1 MTEIEIRQVKEN
13 LERLKADLHRI
24 KEHAAVIVKQAENE
38 QFVGDAALAS
48 LTEVIQD
55 YRNNAALLQQ
65 AGAELSFSLENSSFL
80 EVDNVIAN
88 AEESLGKNS
97 VRMIILD
104 YFRLTAEAEDVRL
117 ALEASKSALAEKCR
131 SFVGK
136 EAFKPYQIVVEGVKS
151 QKGLS
156 DEDFDV
162 VEEKISKK
170 IARAADGIGKLRLDE
185 SADITGFLDRSCELL
200 QPMENADADIQRIMK
215 QKGTDCAEHELD
227 AVDAPVNPNV
237 VAKVEEKEPAPLSDA
252 DKEPNEP
259 EETDKTELPLVG
271 EEEIDDEQVLGREAC
286 LIGDFDY
293 SFTDVSASQLKVSRF
308 INLSKQYPELLRA
321 MFTIGTEKII
331 SASGCETEDPEYY
344 SPSEDILRI
353 LKKEQL
359 IAEITLASETDRHTF
374 LTLTS
379 KGCACY
385 SKADILR
392 HINNNGGLRIGKRI
406 IHNAADWKAADFYRY
421 LLLRQ
426 FCLSQK
432 PARNYVVA
440 YTKESSVP
448 VGVKNDKNPSESIY
462 PFAFSQDEEQN
473 VYEVIDGALSE
484 LKNEPD
490 QKIIF
495 LVTSKSSI
503 DWGRTV
509 LQIDPAVKHQ
519 VRFCVLPECTV
530 FYDIEGNVVDDSNGG
545 KTEDAGEAVTSPK
558 EEVFGGTGAS
568 DEAPLT
574 DKDASEHGKKDTSER
589 PVGETES
596 SKGVHPSDCVEDVRP
611 EGKESPYDESALAH
625 PEDVPMKEAVEQLCA
640 DGKLYCASAILK
652 AAANKIPSFR
662 HDYEQFAY
670 AVNDP
675 MAHCIY
681 SSEKIFE
688 VYYGDAS
695 SASEYYILA
704 AALRNYFSD
713 QCSYDYNIRRL
724 QNTISGMQ
732 ILTNSP
738 VLNRIAYTIAEFK
751 AAHNKGMD
759 VYADYRQK
767 EYAASESRIQTIK
780 SEAAELYANLVE
792 AKSRESISLKRFVD
806 AKRLLFDRK
815 RDFAACLNIVA
826 RDDRNEIELV
836 KVFLCDEYL
845 VDGAPVSSEN
855 LDEEKID
862 RVIKYCWDE
871 AGKMM
876 TPKKNAPLM
885 GGLYN
890 NLFQTIKRVASLLC
904 DYVATVGENPIDIND
919 RAFIQYQRQYP
930 GLLKDISEALEYL
943 GLDEKNE
950 SKVLIAV
957 LKELQD
963 KLSGNYEEN
972 NQRYFYLDFL
982 KNNRVLL
989 DDNYLPILDRVEFLE
1004 EMSPE
1009 HRILLHAEEPL
1020 RSLQDRLDEIFS
1032 GGDDFGSARLIL
1044 RWMKV
1049 HETDGID
1056 LSRYEENFEQAAKQP
1071 LDDVNNR
1078 HGAFIADMEMAQS
1091 QGQIDNADG
1100 NYKDSVLQ
1108 TVDRWR
1114 EILEANENY
1123 GFFYQILDAFRAQI
1137 RSKALI
1143 RAKDMDE
1150 SLGRYLQKNPK
1161 WESDPD
1167 TAEVVHRIQTRIANQ
1182 NYSSAEDL
1190 LNRLQANDTELD
1202 TELHPKDY
1210 LAEFLNE
1217 YTTNSNRV
1225 GNSQK
1230 TLQQMYHVHGQ
1241 NKDTRGAQRL
1251 IESWPSGASVSKE
1264 RIQNL
1269 FMMLGFQVAEVKKQ
1283 EAINRKEHFTIRL
1296 KSPENGRK
1304 TNYKH
1309 PIYVFGS
1316 EAEKDDFRVVCIFG
1330 KMDADRLVETF
1341 KDIGSTKNTII
1352 LLDYAL
1358 TLPERQSL
1366 ARKVKAIYSGKTFA
1380 VIDRV
1385 VLAYLAN
1392 HYTETDINR
1401 RLMAVIMPYS
1411 AFQPYVADSARVM
1424 PPEIFMGRKAELE
1437 KIESAAG
1444 VNIVYGGRQL
1454 GKSALLRMAKKDIDC
1469 DENGNRSVLVDIK
1482 GKNYKEAAKKISET
1496 LSDEKFFRKEMIT
1509 EDWAEL
1515 SRAIKN
1521 RLRDENSRIP
1531 YFLLLLDE
1539 ADAFIESCEKIGY
1552 APFDELKDIQSIGS
1566 GRFKFVVAGLRNVVR
1581 FNRDAAL
1588 GNNSVLTHLSSLTV
1602 KPFRYT
1608 EARELLEVPL
1618 SYLGFR
1624 FPDDEK
1630 TDSLVSNICGTTNY
1644 FPGLIQLYCAKLIEA
1659 MKQDYAGYPEATTP
1673 PYYVREEHI
1682 KRVLADKTLT
1692 SQIKEKFD
1700 ITLKVDED
1708 DYYYIIALLSA
1719 YLYHVSGKNSF
1730 SASDIL
1736 SQASEYMITK
1746 IDSLGVNR
1754 VDALM
1759 KEMCELNVLQDTGS
1773 GSYRFARYSFY
1784 QMMGTLSEIE
1794 DEILK
1799 YGGTED

>member
-1 MTEIEIRQVKEN
+1 MTEIEIRQIKEN
-13 LERLKADLHRI
+13 LEKLKADLHRL
-24 KEHAAVIVKQAENE
+24 KEHAAVIVNQVENE
-38 QFVGDAALAS
+38 QFVADAALAA
-48 LTEVIQD
+48 LTEAMQD
-55 YRNNAALLQQ
+55 YRKNAALLQQ
-65 AGAELSFSLENSSFL
+65 AGAELSFSLENSSFSEL
-80 EVDNVIAN
+80 DSVIAN
-88 AEESLGKNS
+88 AEESLRKNS
-97 VRMIILD
+97 ARMIVLD

-117 ALEASKSALAEKCR
+117 ALEASKSVLSERCR
-131 SFVGK
+131 SFAG
-136 EAFKPYQIVVEGVKS
+136 EEESFKPYQIVVESAKS
-151 QKGLS
+151 ENGLTD
-156 DEDFDV
+156 DEFDE
-162 VEEKISKK
+162 VE
-170 IARAADGIGKLRLDE
+170 DGIGRKIALAAVRNKKIRFED
-185 SADITGFLDRSCELL
+185 STNITKFLDGSCELL
-200 QPMENADADIQRIMK
+200 QPVEKAEASVQEIAK
-215 QKGTDCAEHELD
+215 QKDTDRTEHEPDEEASENSDVLVKD
-227 AVDAPVNPNV
+227 
-237 VAKVEEKEPAPLSDA
+237 EEKDSAPLSDVA
-252 DKEPNEP
+252 IEP
-259 EETDKTELPLVG
+259 EEQKDTDETETPLV
-271 EEEIDDEQVLGREAC
+271 EEEIDEEQVRGREAC
-286 LIGDFDY
+286 LVGDFEY
-293 SFTDVSASQLKVSRF
+293 SFSDVPASQLKVSRF
-308 INLSKQYPELLRA
+308 INLAKQYPEFLRV
-321 MFTIGTEKII
+321 MHMIGMEKVIPT
-331 SASGCETEDPEYY
+331 SGCDIEDPEYFF
-344 SPSEDILRI
+344 PSDEMLRI

-359 IAEITLASETDRHTF
+359 ISEITLLSENATHSF
-374 LTLTS
+374 YTLTS

-385 SKADILR
+385 SKADIIR
-392 HINNNGGLRIGKRI
+392 FINNTGGFRIGKRS
-406 IHNAADWKAADFYRY
+406 IHKAVDWNSADFYRY
-421 LLLRQ
+421 LWLRAY
-426 FCLSQK
+426 CLHQK
-432 PARNYVVA
+432 PARNYVVSHSE
-440 YTKESSVP
+440 KDFFP
-448 VGVKNDKNPSESIY
+448 VGVTIDNNQGVSII
-462 PFAFSQDEEQN
+462 PVAFSREEEKLFCERIN
-473 VYEVIDGALSE
+473 SVISN
-484 LKNEPD
+484 LKDSP
-490 QKIIF
+490 IHCLIL
-495 LVTSKSSI
+495 LVESATSI
-503 DWGRTV
+503 DWLRTI
-509 LQIDPAVKHQ
+509 LQVDPTMKHR
-519 VRFCVLPECTV
+519 VRFCVSPEYMVC
-530 FYDIEGNVVDDSNGG
+530 YDIEGNIVDDSNGN
-545 KTEDAGEAVTSPK
+545 KTEDAGKTVTDTEK
-558 EEVFGGTGAS
+558 EMPDSAHAS
-568 DEAPLT
+568 DEAPET
-574 DKDASEHGKKDTSER
+574 IKAVTVDDMRDKSELPAPETADSKD
-589 PVGETES
+589 
-596 SKGVHPSDCVEDVRP
+596 PSNYGVEDVRP
-611 EGKESPYDESALAH
+611 EGKEMPIDESMQSR
-625 PEDVPMKEAVEQLCA
+625 PEDVSVNEAVNQLCA
-640 DGKLYCASAILK
+640 AGKLYCVSAFLK
-652 AAANKIPSFR
+652 AAANKNPSYR
-662 HDYEQFAY
+662 HAYEQFAY

-688 VYYGDAS
+688 VYYGDDS

-732 ILTNSP
+732 ILTNTP

-767 EYAASESRIQTIK
+767 EYAASESRILTIK

-792 AKSRESISLKRFVD
+792 AKSRESISMKRFVD

-826 RDDRNEIELV
+826 RDDRDEIELV

-845 VDGAPVSSEN
+845 VDGTPVSSVN

-862 RVIKYCWDE
+862 AVIKYCWDE

-904 DYVATVGENPIDIND
+904 DYVAAVGENPIDIND
-919 RAFIQYQRQYP
+919 KAFIQYQRQYP
-930 GLLKDISEALEYL
+930 GLLKDISEALGQLE
-943 GLDEKNE
+943 LDEKNE
-950 SKVLIAV
+950 SKVLFAV

-982 KNNRVLL
+982 KNNHVLL

-1004 EMSPE
+1004 EMAPE
-1009 HRILLHAEEPL
+1009 SRILLHAEEPL

-1044 RWMKV
+1044 RWMKL
-1049 HETDGID
+1049 HETDGVD

-1078 HGAFIADMEMAQS
+1078 HAAFIADMEMAQS

-1108 TVDRWR
+1108 TVERWR
-1114 EILEANENY
+1114 EILESNENY

-1143 RAKDMDE
+1143 RAKDMEE
-1150 SLGRYLQKNPK
+1150 SLGKYLQKNPK

-1230 TLQQMYHVHGQ
+1230 TLQQLYHVHGQ

-1251 IESWPSGASVSKE
+1251 IESWPNGAGVSKE

-1269 FMMLGFQVAEVKKQ
+1269 FMMLGFQVSAVKKQ
-1283 EAINRKEHFTIRL
+1283 DAINRKEHFTIRL
-1296 KSPENGRK
+1296 MSPENGRK

-1366 ARKVKAIYSGKTFA
+1366 ARKVKAIYIGKTFA

-1392 HYTETDINR
+1392 HYTETEINR
-1401 RLMAVIMPYS
+1401 RLMAVIMPYA

-1424 PPEIFMGRKAELE
+1424 PPEIFMGRKTELE

-1482 GKNYKEAAKKISET
+1482 GKNYKEAAKKISAA
-1496 LSDEKFFRKEMIT
+1496 LSDEKFFHTEMIT

-1521 RLRDENSRIP
+1521 RLRDESNRIP

-1539 ADAFIESCEKIGY
+1539 ADTFIESCEKIGY

-1566 GRFKFVVAGLRNVVR
+1566 SRFKFVVAGLRNVVR

-1659 MKQDYAGYPEATTP
+1659 MKQDYAGYPETTTP

-1708 DYYYIIALLSA
+1708 DYYYIIALLCA
-1719 YLYHVSGKNSF
+1719 YVYHVSGKNSF
-1730 SASDIL
+1730 SAEDIL
-1736 SQASEYMITK
+1736 SQASEYMIAK

-1759 KEMCELNVLQDTGS
+1759 KEMCELNVLQDTGN

-1784 QMMGTLSEIE
+1784 QMMGTLTEIE

-1799 YGGTED
+1799 YGGTEG

>member
-48 LTEVIQD
+48 LTKAMQD
-55 YRNNAALLQQ
+55 YRKNAALLQQ
-65 AGAELSFSLENSSFL
+65 AGAELSFSLENSSFS

-88 AEESLGKNS
+88 AEESLRKNS
-97 VRMIILD
+97 VRTIVLD

-131 SFVGK
+131 LFVGK

-156 DEDFDV
+156 DEDFDI

-170 IARAADGIGKLRLDE
+170 IARAADGVGKLRFDE
-185 SADITGFLDRSCELL
+185 SADITGFLDGSCELL
-200 QPMENADADIQRIMK
+200 QPMENEDDDIQRIMK
-215 QKGTDCAEHELD
+215 QEETDRAEHESGTE
-227 AVDAPVNPNV
+227 DAPVNPGV
-237 VAKVEEKEPAPLSDA
+237 IVKVEEKEPEPLSNA

-259 EETDKTELPLVG
+259 KETDETELPLVG

-293 SFTDVSASQLKVSRF
+293 TFTDVSASQLKVSRF

-359 IAEITLASETDRHTF
+359 IAEITLASETDHHTF

-406 IHNAADWKAADFYRY
+406 IHNACDWNAADFYRY

-432 PARNYVVA
+432 PAHNYVVA
-440 YTKESSVP
+440 YSKESSVP
-448 VGVKNDKNPSESIY
+448 VCVRQESNKKESIY
-462 PFAFSQDEEQN
+462 AFAFSQDEEQN
-473 VYEVIDGALSE
+473 FYELIDGAISG

-490 QKIIF
+490 RKIIL

-503 DWGRTV
+503 DWGRAV
-509 LQIDPAVKHQ
+509 LQIDSAVKPR
-519 VRFCVLPECTV
+519 VRFCVLPECAV
-530 FYDIEGNVVDDSNGG
+530 FYDIEGNVVDDSNGKESEDTG
-545 KTEDAGEAVTSPK
+545 KTITSPK
-558 EEVFGGTGAS
+558 EEMPGGDNAS
-568 DEAPLT
+568 DEAPKT
-574 DKDASEHGKKDTSER
+574 IKAVTKDNTRDSSELPAPETADSKDLSNN
-589 PVGETES
+589 
-596 SKGVHPSDCVEDVRP
+596 GVEGVRP
-611 EGKESPYDESALAH
+611 ESKEMPIDGSMQSQS
-625 PEDVPMKEAVEQLCA
+625 EDVSVNEAVNQLCA
-640 DGKLYCASAILK
+640 AGKFYCVSALLK
-652 AAANKIPSFR
+652 AAANKNPSYR
-662 HDYEQFAY
+662 HAYEQFAY

-688 VYYGDAS
+688 VYYGDDS

-792 AKSRESISLKRFVD
+792 AKSRESISMKRFVD

-815 RDFAACLNIVA
+815 RDFASCLNIVA
-826 RDDRNEIELV
+826 RDDRDEIELV

-845 VDGAPVSSEN
+845 VDGTPVSPAN

-862 RVIKYCWDE
+862 KVIKYCWDE

-904 DYVATVGENPIDIND
+904 DYVAAVGENPIDIND

-930 GLLKDISEALEYL
+930 GLLKDISEALEQSL
-943 GLDEKNE
+943 PDEKNE
-950 SKVLIAV
+950 SKVLLAV

-982 KNNRVLL
+982 KNHHVLL
-989 DDNYLPILDRVEFLE
+989 DENYLPVLDRVEFLE

-1009 HRILLHAEEPL
+1009 RKILRHAEEPL
-1020 RSLQDRLDEIFS
+1020 RSLQDRLEEIFS
-1032 GGDDFGSARLIL
+1032 GSDDFGSARLIL
-1044 RWMKV
+1044 RWMKA

-1078 HGAFIADMEMAQS
+1078 HAAFIADMEMAQS

-1108 TVDRWR
+1108 TVERWR
-1114 EILEANENY
+1114 EILEASENY

-1143 RAKDMDE
+1143 RAKDMEE

-1161 WESDPD
+1161 WEGDPD
-1167 TAEVVHRIQTRIANQ
+1167 TAEVVHRIQTRITNQ

-1230 TLQQMYHVHGQ
+1230 TLQQLYHVHGQ

-1251 IESWPSGASVSKE
+1251 IESWPNGAGVSKE

-1283 EAINRKEHFTIRL
+1283 DAINRKDHFTVRL
-1296 KSPENGRK
+1296 MSPENGRK
-1304 TNYKH
+1304 ANYKH

-1330 KMDADRLVETF
+1330 KMDADRLIETF

-1366 ARKVKAIYSGKTFA
+1366 ARKVKAIYIGKTFA

-1392 HYTETDINR
+1392 HYTETEINR
-1401 RLMAVIMPYS
+1401 RLMAVIMPYA

-1424 PPEIFMGRKAELE
+1424 PPEIFMGRKTELE

-1482 GKNYKEAAKKISET
+1482 GKNYKEAAKKISAA
-1496 LSDEKFFRKEMIT
+1496 LSDEKFFHTEMIT

-1521 RLRDENSRIP
+1521 RLRDESKRIP

-1539 ADAFIESCEKIGY
+1539 ADTFIESCEKIGY

-1566 GRFKFVVAGLRNVVR
+1566 SRFKFVVAGLRNVVR

-1659 MKQDYAGYPEATTP
+1659 MKQDYAGYPETTTP

-1708 DYYYIIALLSA
+1708 DYYYIIALLCA
-1719 YLYHVSGKNSF
+1719 YVYHVSGKNSF
-1730 SASDIL
+1730 SAEDIL
-1736 SQASEYMITK
+1736 SQASEYMIVK

-1759 KEMCELNVLQDTGS
+1759 KEMCELNVLQDTGN

-1784 QMMGTLSEIE
+1784 QMMGTLTEIE

-1799 YGGTED
+1799 YGGTEG

>member
-1 MTEIEIRQVKEN
+1 MTEIEIRQIKEN

-24 KEHAAVIVKQAENE
+24 KEHATLIVKQAENE
-38 QFVGDAALAS
+38 QFVADAALAA
-48 LTEVIQD
+48 LTEAMQD
-55 YRNNAALLQQ
+55 YRKNAALLQQ
-65 AGAELSFSLENSSFL
+65 AGAELSFSLENSSFSEL
-80 EVDNVIAN
+80 DSVIAN
-88 AEESLGKNS
+88 AEESLRKNS
-97 VRMIILD
+97 VRMIVLD

-117 ALEASKSALAEKCR
+117 ALEASKSVLSEKCR
-131 SFVGK
+131 SFAGK
-136 EAFKPYQIVVEGVKS
+136 EESFKPYQIVVESVKS
-151 QKGLS
+151 EKGLTD
-156 DEDFDV
+156 DEFDE
-162 VEEKISKK
+162 VEEGISRKIALAAVRNKK
-170 IARAADGIGKLRLDE
+170 IRFED
-185 SADITGFLDRSCELL
+185 STDITRFLDGSCELL
-200 QPMENADADIQRIMK
+200 QPVEKAEISGQEIAK
-215 QKGTDCAEHELD
+215 QEDTDRSEYKLD
-227 AVDAPVNPNV
+227 EEAPVNSDVPV
-237 VAKVEEKEPAPLSDA
+237 KDEEKDSAPLLDA
-252 DKEPNEP
+252 AATP
-259 EETDKTELPLVG
+259 EEPKDTDETESPLV
-271 EEEIDDEQVLGREAC
+271 EEEIDEEQVRGREAC
-286 LIGDFDY
+286 LVGDFDY
-293 SFTDVSASQLKVSRF
+293 SYSDVPASQLKVSRF

-331 SASGCETEDPEYY
+331 SALGCETEDPEYY

-359 IAEITLASETDRHTF
+359 IAEITLSSETDHHTF

-385 SKADILR
+385 SKADIIR
-392 HINNNGGLRIGKRI
+392 HINNTGELRIGKKI
-406 IHNAADWKAADFYRY
+406 IHNASDWSAADFYRY
-421 LLLRQ
+421 LLIRQ
-426 FCLSQK
+426 FCLSRK

-440 YTKESSVP
+440 YSKESSVP
-448 VGVKNDKNPSESIY
+448 VCVRQDSNKKESIY
-462 PFAFSQDEEQN
+462 AFAFSQDEEQN
-473 VYEVIDGALSE
+473 VYELIDGAILG
-484 LKNEPD
+484 LKDKPD
-490 QKIIF
+490 WKIIL

-503 DWGRTV
+503 DWARAV

-519 VRFCVLPECTV
+519 VRFCVLPECEV
-530 FYDIEGNVVDDSNGG
+530 SYDIEGNAVDDSNGS
-545 KTEDAGEAVTSPK
+545 KTENAEKTDTSP
-558 EEVFGGTGAS
+558 EEDELADTRAS

-574 DKDASEHGKKDTSER
+574 HKVTSEHGKKDTSER
-589 PVGETES
+589 LTAEAEG
-596 SKGVHPSDCVEDVRP
+596 SKDSHPGDCVEDVRS
-611 EGKESPYDESALAH
+611 EAKETPNSESLLAR
-625 PEDVPMKEAVEQLCA
+625 PEDVQVKEAVEHLCA
-640 DGKLYCASAILK
+640 DGKLYCASAFLK
-652 AAANKIPSFR
+652 AAADKSPSYR

-695 SASEYYILA
+695 SASEYYTLA

-724 QNTISGMQ
+724 QNTISGMRL
-732 ILTNSP
+732 LTESP
-738 VLNRIAYTIAEFK
+738 VLNRIAYTISEFK

-759 VYADYRQK
+759 VYADYRQQA
-767 EYAASESRIQTIK
+767 YAASESRIQTIK
-780 SEAAELYANLVE
+780 SEAADLYANLVE
-792 AKSRESISLKRFVD
+792 AKSRESISMKRFVD
-806 AKRLLFDRK
+806 AKRFLFDRK
-815 RDFAACLNIVA
+815 GDFAVCLSIA
-826 RDDRNEIELV
+826 AQDDRNEVELI
-836 KVFLCDEYL
+836 KGHLYDKYIA
-845 VDGAPVSSEN
+845 DGAPISSANIDEN
-855 LDEEKID
+855 KID
-862 RVIKYCWDE
+862 KVITYCWDE
-871 AGKMM
+871 AGKAM
-876 TPKKNAPLM
+876 TLKKNAPLM

-904 DYVATVGENPIDIND
+904 DYAAAVGENPIDTKD
-919 RAFIQYQRQYP
+919 RAFIQYQRECP
-930 GLLKDISEALEYL
+930 GLCKDISEALEQL
-943 GLDEKNE
+943 ACDANSD

-957 LKELQD
+957 LKELLD
-963 KLSGNYEEN
+963 KLTGEYEEDSH
-972 NQRYFYLDFL
+972 RYFYLDFL
-982 KNNRVLL
+982 KNDHVLL
-989 DDNYLPILDRVEFLE
+989 DDNYLPILDRVEFLD

-1009 HRILLHAEEPL
+1009 RRILLHAEEPL
-1020 RSLQDRLDEIFS
+1020 RSLQDRLDEIFN

-1044 RWMKV
+1044 RWMKM

-1056 LSRYEENFEQAAKQP
+1056 LSRYEENFEQSAKQP

-1078 HGAFIADMEMAQS
+1078 HAAFIADMEMAQS

-1108 TVDRWR
+1108 TVERWR
-1114 EILEANENY
+1114 EILEVNENY

-1143 RAKDMDE
+1143 RAKDMEE
-1150 SLGRYLQKNPK
+1150 SLGRYIQKNPK

-1230 TLQQMYHVHGQ
+1230 TLQQLYHVHGQ

-1251 IESWPSGASVSKE
+1251 IESWPNGAGVAKE

-1283 EAINRKEHFTIRL
+1283 DAINRKEHFTVRL
-1296 KSPENGRK
+1296 MSPENGRK
-1304 TNYKH
+1304 ANYKH

-1330 KMDADRLVETF
+1330 KMDADRLIETF

-1358 TLPERQSL
+1358 TLAERQTL
-1366 ARKVKAIYSGKTFA
+1366 ARKVKANYNGKTFA

-1424 PPEIFMGRKAELE
+1424 PPEIFMGRKTELE

-1469 DENGNRSVLVDIK
+1469 DENGNRAVLVDIK
-1482 GKNYKEAAKKISET
+1482 GKNYKEAAKKISAA
-1496 LSDEKFFRKEMIT
+1496 LSDEKFFYTEMIT
-1509 EDWAEL
+1509 EDWAVL

-1521 RLRDENSRIP
+1521 RLRDESSRIP

-1708 DYYYIIALLSA
+1708 DYYYIIALLCA

-1730 SASDIL
+1730 SAADIL
-1736 SQASEYMITK
+1736 AQASEYMIAK

-1759 KEMCELNVLQDTGS
+1759 KEMCELNVLQDTGN

-1784 QMMGTLSEIE
+1784 QMMGTLTEIE

-1799 YGGTED
+1799 YGGTEG

>member
-1 MTEIEIRQVKEN
+1 MTEIEIRKIKEN
-13 LERLKADLHRI
+13 LEKLKSDLHRL
-24 KEHAAVIVKQAENE
+24 KEYAALIVKQAENE
-38 QFVGDAALAS
+38 QFVADAALAT
-48 LTEVIQD
+48 LTEAMQD
-55 YRNNAALLQQ
+55 YRKNAALLQQ
-65 AGAELSFSLENSSFL
+65 AGAELSFSLENSSFSEL
-80 EVDNVIAN
+80 DSVIAN
-88 AEESLGKNS
+88 AEESLRKNS
-97 VRMIILD
+97 VRMIVLD

-117 ALEASKSALAEKCR
+117 ALEASKSVLSEKCR
-131 SFVGK
+131 SFAGK
-136 EAFKPYQIVVEGVKS
+136 EDSFKPYQIVVESVKS
-151 QKGLS
+151 ERGLTDDEFDEVEKGVS
-156 DEDFDV
+156 R
-162 VEEKISKK
+162 K
-170 IARAADGIGKLRLDE
+170 IALAGVRNKEIRYED
-185 SADITGFLDRSCELL
+185 STDITRFLDGSCELL
-200 QPMENADADIQRIMK
+200 QPVEKVEASGQEVAK
-215 QKGTDCAEHELD
+215 QEDTDRSKHESD
-227 AVDAPVNPNV
+227 EEVPVNSDV
-237 VAKVEEKEPAPLSDA
+237 LEKDEGEDSAPLSDA
-252 DKEPNEP
+252 AAVP
-259 EETDKTELPLVG
+259 EEPKDTDKTEMPLV
-271 EEEIDDEQVLGREAC
+271 EEIDGEQVLGRECC
-286 LIGDFDY
+286 LVRDLDF
-293 SFTDVSASQLKVSRF
+293 SFSDVPASQLKVSRF

-331 SASGCETEDPEYY
+331 SALGCETKDPEYY
-344 SPSEDILRI
+344 APSDDILRI

-359 IAEITLASETDRHTF
+359 ISEITLSSETDHHTF

-385 SKADILR
+385 SKADIVR
-392 HINNNGGLRIGKRI
+392 HINNTGAFRIGKKI
-406 IHNAADWKAADFYRY
+406 VHNASDWNAADFYRY

-440 YTKESSVP
+440 YSKENSVP
-448 VGVKNDKNPSESIY
+448 VGVINDKNPSKSIY
-462 PFAFSQDEEQN
+462 PFAFNQDEELN
-473 VYEVIDGALSE
+473 FYELVDGAISG
-484 LKNEPD
+484 LKNKPD
-490 QKIIF
+490 WQIIL

-503 DWGRTV
+503 DWGRAV

-519 VRFCVLPECTV
+519 VRICVLPECAV
-530 FYDIEGNVVDDSNGG
+530 FYDIEGNVVDDSNENESEDTG
-545 KTEDAGEAVTSPK
+545 KTAAYP
-558 EEVFGGTGAS
+558 EEEMPDNANAS

-574 DKDASEHGKKDTSER
+574 DKAVPENGRKDVSELLAADAESKDS
-589 PVGETES
+589 
-596 SKGVHPSDCVEDVRP
+596 HPSDCDEDVQP
-611 EGKESPYDESALAH
+611 ECKESPNDEPLLTQS
-625 PEDVPMKEAVEQLCA
+625 EDVPVKRAVEQLCA
-640 DGKLYCASAILK
+640 AGMLYCATAFLK
-652 AAANKIPSFR
+652 AAADKSPSYR

-675 MAHCIY
+675 MVHSIY

-695 SASEYYILA
+695 SASEYFTLA

-724 QNTISGMQ
+724 QNTISGMRL
-732 ILTNSP
+732 LTESP
-738 VLNRIAYTIAEFK
+738 VLNRIAYTISEFK
-751 AAHNKGMD
+751 VTHNKGMD
-759 VYADYRQK
+759 VYADYRQQA
-767 EYAASESRIQTIK
+767 YAASESRIQTIK
-780 SEAAELYANLVE
+780 SEAADLYANLVE
-792 AKSRESISLKRFVD
+792 GKSRESIPMKRFVD
-806 AKRLLFDRK
+806 AKRFLFDRK
-815 RDFAACLNIVA
+815 GDFAVCLSIA
-826 RDDRNEIELV
+826 AQDDRNEVELI
-836 KVFLCDEYL
+836 KGHLYDKYI
-845 VDGAPVSSEN
+845 VDGATISSAN
-855 LDEEKID
+855 LDENKID
-862 RVIKYCWDE
+862 KVIKYCWDE
-871 AGKMM
+871 VGKTM
-876 TPKKNAPLM
+876 TLKKNAQLM
-885 GGLYN
+885 GELYN
-890 NLFQTIKRVASLLC
+890 NLFKTIKRVASLLC
-904 DYVATVGENPIDIND
+904 DYAAAVGENPIDTKD
-919 RAFIQYQRQYP
+919 QAFIQYQRECP
-930 GLLKDISEALEYL
+930 VLRKDISEALEQL
-943 GLDEKNE
+943 ACDANSE
-950 SKVLIAV
+950 SKVLIEV
-957 LKELQD
+957 LKELLD
-963 KLSGNYEEN
+963 KLTGEYEEDSH
-972 NQRYFYLDFL
+972 RYFYLDFL
-982 KNNRVLL
+982 KNNHVLL
-989 DDNYLPILDRVEFLE
+989 DDNYLPILDRVEHLE

-1009 HRILLHAEEPL
+1009 RRILLHAEEPL
-1020 RSLQDRLDEIFS
+1020 RSLQNRLDEIFS

-1044 RWMKV
+1044 RWMKM
-1049 HETDGID
+1049 HETEGVD
-1056 LSRYEENFEQAAKQP
+1056 LSSYEENFEQSAKQP

-1078 HGAFIADMEMAQS
+1078 HAAFIADMEMAQS

-1108 TVDRWR
+1108 TVERWR

-1167 TAEVVHRIQTRIANQ
+1167 TAEVVRRIQTRIANQ

-1225 GNSQK
+1225 GSPQK
-1230 TLQQMYHVHGQ
+1230 TLQQLYHVHGQ

-1251 IESWPSGASVSKE
+1251 IESWPNGAGVSKE

-1283 EAINRKEHFTIRL
+1283 DAINRKDHFTVRL
-1296 KSPENGRK
+1296 MSPENGRK
-1304 TNYKH
+1304 ANYKH

-1330 KMDADRLVETF
+1330 KMDADRLIETF

-1358 TLPERQSL
+1358 TIPERQSL
-1366 ARKVKAIYSGKTFA
+1366 ARKVKAIYIGKTFA

-1392 HYTETDINR
+1392 HYTETEINR

-1424 PPEIFMGRKAELE
+1424 PPEIFMGRKTELE

-1482 GKNYKEAAKKISET
+1482 GKTYKEAAKKISAA
-1496 LSDEKFFRKEMIT
+1496 LSDEKFFHTEMIT
-1509 EDWAEL
+1509 EDWAVL

-1521 RLRDENSRIP
+1521 RLRDESSRIP

-1708 DYYYIIALLSA
+1708 DYYYIIALLCA
-1719 YLYHVSGKNSF
+1719 YVYHVSGKNSF
-1730 SASDIL
+1730 SAEDIL
-1736 SQASEYMITK
+1736 SQASEYMISK
-1746 IDSLGVNR
+1746 IDSLGANR

-1759 KEMCELNVLQDTGS
+1759 KEMCELNVLQDTGN

-1784 QMMGTLSEIE
+1784 QMMGTLTEIE

-1799 YGGTED
+1799 YGGMGG